1 MCKDALVYPPPD
13 KRRNRSKAQL
23 SVSKIEKQIDK
34 LDSRITEIVEKV
46 SKDRIQINLNKLSS
60 FHTRHTKST
69 YIVEAAE
76 WLTSEFQEYGI

>member
-69 YIVEAAE
+69 YIVEGTE
-76 WLTSEFQEYGI
+76 WLTKRIQEDGI